1 MYIEL
6 TSYILPNMLNR
17 LSRFESYNTRH
28 QCGSYQV
35 HAYVRVGWGIFYEAI
50 HFFSVHLHPN
60 FNVNLLN

>member
-35 HAYVRVGWGIFYEAI
+35 HAYVRGEVGD
-50 HFFSVHLHPN
+50 
-60 FNVNLLN
+60 LL